1 MIIITVVDD
10 DYGLLFN
17 NRRVSKDRVLREKI
31 KEITKGSK
39 LFMNEYSYGQFSED
53 EFNNIVVDEDFLNK
67 AGDEDFCFVENVD
80 IKPYLQEIRGI
91 ILFRWNR
98 IYPSDFRFPREI
110 LEDFNRE
117 EICEFAG
124 SSHDKISQD
133 NYKESVRKV
142 KSGKLFTVSNI
153 C

>member
-1 MIIITVVDD
+1 
-10 DYGLLFN
+10 
-17 NRRVSKDRVLREKI
+17 
-31 KEITKGSK
+31 
-39 LFMNEYSYGQFSED
+39 MNEYSYGQFSED
-53 EFNNIVVDEDFLNK
+53 EFDNIVVDEDFLNK

-98 IYPSDFRFPREI
+98 IYPNDFRFPREI

-117 EICEFAG
+117 GICEFAG

-142 KSGKLFTVSNI
+142 KSAQL
-153 C
+153 

>member
-1 MIIITVVDD
+1 
-10 DYGLLFN
+10 
-17 NRRVSKDRVLREKI
+17 
-31 KEITKGSK
+31 
-39 LFMNEYSYGQFSED
+39 MNEYSYGQFSED
-53 EFNNIVVDEDFLNK
+53 EFDNIIVDEDFLNK

-80 IKPYLQEIRGI
+80 IKPYLQEIHGI

-98 IYPSDFRFPREI
+98 IYPSDFRFPKEI

-142 KSGKLFTVSNI
+142 KSGKLFTVYNI